1 MSETLRRVMRKNL
14 PLLTV
19 QIFLAALNLTINQ
32 MNGGTTFWAIYPIL
46 GMAIP
51 QVITIGQALLGESD
65 AAQGVR
71 EKVRVDAVKADAI
84 KHQYADQVRRY
95 QEELEHRALLI
106 ESTTRSERLN
116 VLAEQFGGWADKVEA
131 MEEQVRLLKGDAL
144 VQNDLHT
151 VTESLQTLQERI
163 LGESDAGVRR
173 SLEQAATARRTQL
186 AALEKLAATTRHAE
200 AQLEAPVGVR
210 RCEVGVRGRVEVAR
224 RHRERRVEVRQPC
237 LDGGHDIVGSV
248 LRSDERWVEQGAA
261 RSTSCGW
268 PPRGLWQWFR
278 KWPLARAT
286 WCWRTAHSSVP
297 PSPSLRT

>member
-65 AAQGVR
+65 AAQEGSASG
-71 EKVRVDAVKADAI
+71 DADA
-84 KHQYADQVRRY
+84 KAVNATEHSYADQVRRY

-131 MEEQVRLLKGDAL
+131 MEEQVRLLKSDAL

-151 VTESLQTLQERI
+151 VTESLQTLQERMARE
-163 LGESDAGVRR
+163 GDAGVRR

-200 AQLEAPVGVR
+200 AQLEATVASLGAIYTQAMTNLSTNHTADSRHLTAEVDERVR
-210 RCEVGVRGRVEVAR
+210 VLQDELAAIEEVRG
-224 RHRERRVEVRQPC
+224 
-237 LDGGHDIVGSV
+237 G
-248 LRSDERWVEQGAA
+248 
-261 RSTSCGW
+261 
-268 PPRGLWQWFR
+268 
-278 KWPLARAT
+278 
-286 WCWRTAHSSVP
+286 RTA
-297 PSPSLRT
+297 

>member
-200 AQLEAPVGVR
+200 AQLEATVASLGAIYTQAMTNLSTNHTADSRHLMAEVDERVR
-210 RCEVGVRGRVEVAR
+210 VLQDELAAIEEVRG
-224 RHRERRVEVRQPC
+224 
-237 LDGGHDIVGSV
+237 G
-248 LRSDERWVEQGAA
+248 
-261 RSTSCGW
+261 
-268 PPRGLWQWFR
+268 
-278 KWPLARAT
+278 
-286 WCWRTAHSSVP
+286 RTA
-297 PSPSLRT
+297 

>member
-1 MSETLRRVMRKNL
+1 MSETLRRAMRKNL

-65 AAQGVR
+65 AARDVS
-71 EKVRVDAVKADAI
+71 VNVNVKE
-84 KHQYADQVRRY
+84 HQYADQVRRY

-200 AQLEAPVGVR
+200 AQLEATVASLGAIYTQAMTNLSTNHTADSRHLTAEVDERVR
-210 RCEVGVRGRVEVAR
+210 VLQDELAAIEEVRG
-224 RHRERRVEVRQPC
+224 
-237 LDGGHDIVGSV
+237 G
-248 LRSDERWVEQGAA
+248 
-261 RSTSCGW
+261 
-268 PPRGLWQWFR
+268 
-278 KWPLARAT
+278 
-286 WCWRTAHSSVP
+286 RTA
-297 PSPSLRT
+297 

>member
-1 MSETLRRVMRKNL
+1 MSESLRRAVRKNL

-32 MNGGTTFWAIYPIL
+32 MHGGTTFWAIYPIL

-71 EKVRVDAVKADAI
+71 ENVRVDAMTVNEAE
-84 KHQYADQVRRY
+84 HQYANQVRRY

-106 ESTTRSERLN
+106 ESATRSERLYS
-116 VLAEQFGGWADKVEA
+116 LAEQFGGWADKVES
-131 MEEQVRLLKGDAL
+131 MEEQVRLLKSDAL

-151 VTESLQTLQERI
+151 VTESLQTLQERMARE
-163 LGESDAGVRR
+163 GDAGVRR

-200 AQLEAPVGVR
+200 AQLEATVASLGAIYTQAMTNLSTNHTADSRHLTAEVDERVR
-210 RCEVGVRGRVEVAR
+210 VLQDELAAIEEVRG
-224 RHRERRVEVRQPC
+224 
-237 LDGGHDIVGSV
+237 G
-248 LRSDERWVEQGAA
+248 
-261 RSTSCGW
+261 
-268 PPRGLWQWFR
+268 
-278 KWPLARAT
+278 
-286 WCWRTAHSSVP
+286 RTA
-297 PSPSLRT
+297 